1 MATLNE
7 LIAQLNASTGN
18 ILSDASR
25 LNTTADNMNQTLD
38 GIGVQEVSGIEQ
50 LVPDEKQNIDG
61 SYVLPQDLGTNI
73 PPQGILSQIKDAAMN
88 YIQSGGMIGIG
99 ANILGGLLSD
109 MDPRQQALKD
119 FYGYD
124 STGSVPQGQL
134 MAGYNPVSGG
144 LFSPTTYGLQN
155 AYQKRIDMINRTL
168 ARKYADG
175 NYSGTQ
181 LDERL
186 KALQNAKIQESM
198 MLDQVNQNTAYQNDI
213 GDSYSGGET
222 TTNVGGQ
229 NITSYNDPFDPGG
242 GE

>member
-50 LVPDEKQNIDG
+50 LVPDEKQNIDS

-88 YIQSGGMIGIG
+88 YIQSGGMLGIG
-99 ANILGGLLSD
+99 ANILGGLLPD

-213 GDSYSGGET
+213 GDSYSGSYDPSDD
-222 TTNVGGQ
+222 
-229 NITSYNDPFDPGG
+229 TSYNDPFDPGG